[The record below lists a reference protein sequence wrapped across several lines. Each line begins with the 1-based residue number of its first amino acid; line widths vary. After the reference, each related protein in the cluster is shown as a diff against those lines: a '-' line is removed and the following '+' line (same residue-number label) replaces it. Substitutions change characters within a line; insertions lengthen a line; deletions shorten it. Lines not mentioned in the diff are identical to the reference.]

1 MASSSA
7 PLGLELLV
15 PAGVAQ
21 LGIVRARSEYGLT
34 DADLQGLPRSAH
46 PGAGVVFSVKDLARV
61 AILKG
66 YRGRGQR
73 VVRITRPDV
82 SRAETLFLPVGIM
95 TTVGEVKAVMPGRAD
110 LLGRRPELWLRPEE
124 RRAGGPSSAP
134 LHGPAQRLCEFRADG
149 SAQTLVEAGV
159 PNEALLE
166 LRRAT
171 DREETEV
178 ARRAEKV
185 AATSLWA
192 IEIAAEEAK
201 MAREEEK
208 KRARAREQRRAE
220 KKARRQRRELER
232 LQQARETERQQ
243 RELARASEPEPGPQR
258 GQKRRARSQGW

>member
-21 LGIVRARSEYGLT
+21 LGIVRARSEYCLT

-46 PGAGVVFSVKDLARV
+46 PGAGVMFSVKDLASV

-66 YRGRGQR
+66 YRERGQR
-73 VVRITRPDV
+73 VVRISRPDV

-95 TTVGEVKAVMPGRAD
+95 TTVGEVKAMMPGRAD

-134 LHGPAQRLCEFRADG
+134 LHGPAQRLCELRADG

-171 DREETEV
+171 DREAEV

-192 IEIAAEEAK
+192 IEIAAEQAK

-208 KRARAREQRRAE
+208 KKRAREQRRE
-220 KKARRQRRELER
+220 KESRRQRRERER
-232 LQQARETERQQ
+232 LQQAHERQQ
-243 RELARASEPEPGPQR
+243 RELARASEPEPGPRR
-258 GQKRRARSQGW
+258 GQKRRSRSQGS

>member
-46 PGAGVVFSVKDLARV
+46 PGAGVMFSVKDLASV

-66 YRGRGQR
+66 YRERGQR
-73 VVRITRPDV
+73 VVRISRPDV

-95 TTVGEVKAVMPGRAD
+95 TTVGEVKAMMPGRAD

-149 SAQTLVEAGV
+149 SARADHVTGV
-159 PNEALLE
+159 VSCVTAIPARVDGASSEQPE
-166 LRRAT
+166 RR
-171 DREETEV
+171 ESG
-178 ARRAEKV
+178 ARF
-185 AATSLWA
+185 AAN
-192 IEIAAEEAK
+192 
-201 MAREEEK
+201 
-208 KRARAREQRRAE
+208 ARAHDAI
-220 KKARRQRRELER
+220 LC
-232 LQQARETERQQ
+232 T
-243 RELARASEPEPGPQR
+243 
-258 GQKRRARSQGW
+258 

>member
-95 TTVGEVKAVMPGRAD
+95 TTVGEVKAMMPGRAD

-124 RRAGGPSSAP
+124 RRAGS
-134 LHGPAQRLCEFRADG
+134 F
-149 SAQTLVEAGV
+149 
-159 PNEALLE
+159 
-166 LRRAT
+166 
-171 DREETEV
+171 
-178 ARRAEKV
+178 
-185 AATSLWA
+185 
-192 IEIAAEEAK
+192 
-201 MAREEEK
+201 
-208 KRARAREQRRAE
+208 
-220 KKARRQRRELER
+220 
-232 LQQARETERQQ
+232 
-243 RELARASEPEPGPQR
+243 
-258 GQKRRARSQGW
+258 